1 MPRPILIVDPFA
13 RIWANS
19 VLYQKLALS
28 MSKIGYAPTIVR
40 CNLAFSHFCLSM
52 EYRGLKPSN
61 SEIERI
67 NVCSECVKNQLL
79 IDSKQNY
86 KVRFIEKKTYINTD
100 FNFDNLSITNPYVAS
115 HKRKNEYI
123 ALYETLIKFKKVNL
137 EFNKEQMEYY
147 KFQLRSVIT
156 SRESA
161 QEILDEIDPIFIICI
176 SPQYSVSGAF
186 AAAAY
191 DRNIPVFF
199 AEGSSSPVNKQNT
212 IRIWD
217 WERNGL
223 VDPAMQFWERNSNV
237 PISFSSIFK
246 AHQHFRTIFKKQS
259 YMVFSPKKIGKIPKF
274 LDPKKETI
282 LAVVSSSDETYSAY
296 AIGRY
301 PESKYL
307 SKVYKNQ
314 LVWIESLIT
323 FVSKRNNTN
332 LVIRVHPRDFTDTRN
347 LLKSDSSHE
356 WDKLLNK
363 TPSNVFVDHP
373 DDGISLY
380 DYLKHVDVV
389 TTGWSSVAI
398 EAAYLGLPVITY
410 DKNLPSFPSDIQFS
424 GETEA
429 AYYEN
434 LINYKHLHNKWIQKR
449 KALRWIAYRDFESTY
464 NLGGTLV
471 QHYDLFG
478 EFNLKRVIRRLIR
491 IKPQFFKKMD
501 AELQPKRKGIGRLRL
516 FFETTLP

>member
-1 MPRPILIVDPFA
+1 MLRPVLIVDPFS

-40 CNLAFSHFCLSM
+40 CNLAFSQFCLSM

-61 SEIERI
+61 SEAERI
-67 NVCSECVKNQLL
+67 NVCSECVRNQLL

-86 KVRFIEKKTYINTD
+86 NIRFIEKKTYIDTD
-100 FNFDNLSITNPYVAS
+100 FNFDDLSITSPYVAS
-115 HKRKNEYI
+115 HKSKSEYI

-137 EFNKEQMEYY
+137 KFNKEQKEYY
-147 KFQLRSVIT
+147 KIQLSSVIT
-156 SRESA
+156 SRENA
-161 QEILDEIDPIFIICI
+161 REIIDEIDPIFIICI

-199 AEGSSSPVNKQNT
+199 TEGSSSPVNKQNT

-217 WERNGL
+217 WEKNGL
-223 VDPAMQFWERNSNV
+223 VDPAMQFWERTSKV
-237 PISFSSIFK
+237 PISFSSIFN
-246 AHQHFRTIFKKQS
+246 ANQHFRAIFKKQS
-259 YMVFSPKKIGKIPKF
+259 YMVFSPEKIGEVPKF

-282 LAVVSSSDETYSAY
+282 LAVLSSSDETYSAY

-301 PESKYL
+301 PESKHL
-307 SKVYKNQ
+307 SKVYENQ
-314 LVWIESLIT
+314 LVWIESLIR
-323 FVSKRNNTN
+323 FVSKRNNIN

-347 LLKSDSSHE
+347 KLKSDSSHE
-356 WDKLLNK
+356 WDKLLSK

-410 DKNLPSFPSDIQFS
+410 DKNLPSFPSNIQFS

-429 AYYEN
+429 AYFEN
-434 LINYKHLHNKWIQKR
+434 LINYKHFHKKWIQKR
-449 KALRWIAYRDFESTY
+449 NALRWIAYRDFESTY
-464 NLGGTLV
+464 TLGGTLV
-471 QHYDLFG
+471 EHYGLFG
-478 EFNLKRVIRRLIR
+478 AYNLKRMIRRLIR
-491 IKPQFFKKMD
+491 IRPEFFKKVD
-501 AELQPKRKGIGRLRL
+501 TELQPKSKDIERLRL
-516 FFETTLP
+516 FFETTLS